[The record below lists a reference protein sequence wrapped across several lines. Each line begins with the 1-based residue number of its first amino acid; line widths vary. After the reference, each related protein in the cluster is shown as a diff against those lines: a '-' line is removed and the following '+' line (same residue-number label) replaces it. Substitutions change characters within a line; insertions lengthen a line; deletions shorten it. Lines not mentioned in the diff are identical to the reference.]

1 MTFGQSFKYYR
12 KNMGYTQEEVAS
24 RLMVTPQAV
33 SKWEVGNGT
42 PDIQLLIP
50 IANLFGV
57 TVDALLGNTKK
68 TELELAEEVNL
79 INNAWD
85 SGATECGNLGEKY
98 RRHFDLLKSNPD
110 SVTLLRS
117 ILQISL
123 TWLSRSFSELDDMKR
138 AEIVCNAE
146 HVAELLRKF
155 PEDYYSTHCMMYEIY
170 QCVGDV
176 ASAEKESAY
185 FSASGQY
192 IRDRAIYVNLLKREE
207 RSEALPHLRRS
218 IGHAIHWLLFDL
230 KNFVKTDD
238 SHDSNQALQNVILQ
252 LKDLSAC
259 FRTV

>member
-146 HVAELLRKF
+146 RIAELLRKF

-192 IRDRAIYVNLLKREE
+192 IKDRAIYVHLLKHELN
-207 RSEALPHLRRS
+207 SEALPYLKGS
-218 IGHAIHWLLFDL
+218 IEHTIHWLLFDL
-230 KNFVKTDD
+230 KNLVRIEGGL
-238 SHDSNQALQNVILQ
+238 DSNQSLQDVILP
-252 LKDLSAC
+252 LEALSA
-259 FRTV
+259 RLKTI